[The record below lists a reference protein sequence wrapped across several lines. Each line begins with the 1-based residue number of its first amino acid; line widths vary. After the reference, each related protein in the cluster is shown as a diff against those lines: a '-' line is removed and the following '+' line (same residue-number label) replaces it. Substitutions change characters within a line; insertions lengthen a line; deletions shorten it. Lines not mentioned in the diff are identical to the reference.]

1 MNATDRKNR
10 AAVIGDVVG
19 SRLAG
24 SRSRLQ
30 QRLDRALAT
39 VNGGMATIQPLTP
52 TLGDEFQGMFERIE
66 DAIEA
71 SLRLR
76 VELVGKMD
84 VRIGIGWGTLRTQD
98 ETRTPFGQDGPCWWR
113 AREALQELARTERS
127 NLEPNSLRTFCR
139 TGNAREESY
148 NAILVLRDQTMAGI
162 DESDATILKLL
173 MGGASQQEAAARLG
187 VNKSSVSRRM
197 QSHGLAALLRSR
209 GHLMGLPA

>member
-1 MNATDRKNR
+1 MSSTGRQNR

-19 SRLAG
+19 SRQAS

-30 QRLDRALAT
+30 QRLDKALAT
-39 VNGGMATIQPLTP
+39 VNAGMVTVQPLTP
-52 TLGDEFQGMFERIE
+52 TLGDEFQGMFDRIE

-71 SLRLR
+71 SFRLR
-76 VELVGKMD
+76 VELVSKVD

-98 ETRTPFGQDGPCWWR
+98 TSRTPFGQDGPCWWR

-127 NLEPNSLRTFCR
+127 NQEPNSIRTVCR
-139 TGNAREESY
+139 TGDAREELY
-148 NAILVLRDQTMAGI
+148 NALLVLRDQTLAGI
-162 DESDATILKLL
+162 DEADATILKLV
-173 MGGASQQEAAARLG
+173 MSGASQQEAAARLG

-209 GHLMGLPA
+209 EHLTGPA

>member
-1 MNATDRKNR
+1 MSSTGRRNW

-19 SRLAG
+19 SRQAS

-30 QRLDRALAT
+30 QRLDKALAA
-39 VNGGMATIQPLTP
+39 VNTAMAPVQPLTP
-52 TLGDEFQGMFERIE
+52 TLGDEFQGMFEKIE

-71 SLRLR
+71 SFRLR
-76 VELVGKMD
+76 VELVGKVD

-98 ETRTPFGQDGPCWWR
+98 ASRTPFGQDGPCWWR

-127 NLEPNSLRTFCR
+127 NQEPISIRTVCR
-139 TGNAREESY
+139 TGNAQEKPY
-148 NAILVLRDQTMAGI
+148 NTILVLRDQLLSGI
-162 DESDATILKLL
+162 DATDATILKLL
-173 MGGASQQEAAARLG
+173 IGGASQQEAAIRLG

-209 GHLMGLPA
+209 QHLAGSA